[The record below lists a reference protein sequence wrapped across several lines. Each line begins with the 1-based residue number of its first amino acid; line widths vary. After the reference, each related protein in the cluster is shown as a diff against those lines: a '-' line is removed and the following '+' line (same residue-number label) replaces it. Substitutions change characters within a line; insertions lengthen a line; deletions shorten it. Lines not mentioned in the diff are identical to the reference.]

1 MRTILDQ
8 IQELELRM
16 DELER
21 KIQNLRVE
29 LDKIEIQKDNLQ
41 RKILEVEAKI
51 RATEV
56 LIDLKKN
63 NKEEAQRLA
72 ERARQ
77 ELA

>member
-1 MRTILDQ
+1 MQHLEQQSSEVQKQ
-8 IQELELRM
+8 IQR
-16 DELER
+16 
-21 KIQNLRVE
+21 LRVE
-29 LDKIEIQKDNLQ
+29 LDRIEIDKDNLQ
-41 RKILEVEAKI
+41 RQILEVEAKI

-77 ELA
+77 QLA